1 MTQHKTGNTLSRRQL
16 LAAGGGG
23 LAAAMLAGGTLP
35 GGFGKV
41 VMAQDGSTEF
51 HAAWPYLDPGAG
63 GHFNNFV
70 TNGIMSP
77 PNIYGDLMY
86 IPMGMLYWANNEWLP
101 LLATDWHFSVGGAE
115 PEAEASAEASPVAI
129 DPASDTF
136 TVHLREG
143 VNWSDGQQFTA
154 QDVIDTF
161 WCLRIMSNTV
171 WEYIDGIEAVDDFT
185 VNIHMVKPASVVERY
200 IIRRSPMPSAIYGEW
215 AQKARDLFGSG
226 KTMDDPEGKQL
237 LDQFNQFRPDEIIV
251 NGPYTIDK
259 NSITN
264 AQFTMPKNES
274 SYYADVVK
282 FDKIV
287 NFNGETDTIS
297 AVALSK
303 EIDYATHGFAIATE
317 KQMIEDGIRIIRPP
331 RYGGASILFNY
342 GQFPEFA
349 DKRVRQAFAH
359 AVNRDQT
366 GEVSFGQSS
375 PGVKYMIG
383 ISEHFVENWLE
394 PDVVSGLN
402 PYEFDPEKAA
412 SLLQDAGWS
421 NDGGTWK
428 KPDGSTA
435 TYELLFPVEFYSAP
449 GQNLTEQL
457 QTFGLDIVAMP
468 ITYTQ
473 IGVDIDQGKFQLA
486 IQDWGNST
494 NPHPHYS
501 FASTFFNHNT
511 LAVNNGGQGMD
522 FPLVQQTD
530 VAGEVD
536 INDLIVK
543 SGEGLDT
550 EAQKVQINLLAQV
563 FNELLH
569 VVPIFELY
577 GNNVALE
584 GVRVK
589 EWPADDDPILKNSPY
604 ADGIPTML
612 MLTGKLEPVEQ

>member
-1 MTQHKTGNTLSRRQL
+1 
-16 LAAGGGG
+16 
-23 LAAAMLAGGTLP
+23 
-35 GGFGKV
+35 
-41 VMAQDGSTEF
+41 
-51 HAAWPYLDPGAG
+51 
-63 GHFNNFV
+63 
-70 TNGIMSP
+70 
-77 PNIYGDLMY
+77 
-86 IPMGMLYWANNEWLP
+86 
-101 LLATDWHFSVGGAE
+101 
-115 PEAEASAEASPVAI
+115 
-129 DPASDTF
+129 
-136 TVHLREG
+136 
-143 VNWSDGQQFTA
+143 
-154 QDVIDTF
+154 VIDTF

-171 WEYIDGIEAVDDFT
+171 WEYIDSIEAIDDYT
-185 VNIHMVKPASVVERY
+185 VNFHMIKPASVIERY
-200 IIRRSPMPSAIYGEW
+200 VIRRSPLPSAIYGEW
-215 AQKARDLFGSG
+215 EQKGRDLFASG
-226 KTMDDPEGKQL
+226 KTIDDPEGKQL
-237 LDQFNQFRPDEIIV
+237 LDQFNQFRPETIVV
-251 NGPYTIDK
+251 NGPYTIDI

-264 AQFTMPKNES
+264 AQFDMPKNET

-317 KQMIEDGIRIIRPP
+317 AQMIADGIRIIRPP

-342 GQFPEFA
+342 GQLPEFA
-349 DKRVRQAFAH
+349 DKRVRQALAH
-359 AVNRDQT
+359 AIDRDQT

-375 PGVKYMIG
+375 PGVTYMIG
-383 ISEHFVENWLE
+383 ISEHFVENWLDD
-394 PDVVSGLN
+394 DVVSSLN

-412 SLLQDAGWS
+412 TILQEAGWS
-421 NDGGTWK
+421 KDGEFWT
-428 KPDGSTA
+428 KPDGTEA
-435 TYELLFPVEFYSAP
+435 AYDLLFPVEFYSAP

-457 QTFGLDIVAMP
+457 QAFGFNISAQP

-511 LAVNNGGQGMD
+511 LAVNNGGKGMD

-550 EAQKVQINLLAQV
+550 GEQREYINQLSQI
-563 FNELLH
+563 FNELLP

-584 GVRVK
+584 GVRVVA
-589 EWPADDDPILKNSPY
+589 WPADDDPILNNSPY
-604 ADGIPTML
+604 AVGIPTML
-612 MLTGKLEPVEQ
+612 LLTGKLDPVVQYRLCGRPPAAAHARSRYCNPRGCPRW